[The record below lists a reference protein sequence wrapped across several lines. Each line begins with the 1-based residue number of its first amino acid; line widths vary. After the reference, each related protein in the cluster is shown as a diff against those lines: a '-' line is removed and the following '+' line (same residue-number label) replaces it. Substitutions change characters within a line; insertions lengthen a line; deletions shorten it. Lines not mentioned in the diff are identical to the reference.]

1 LNSALA
7 ARFASIGGWKPLPGA
22 HVMPIVNRIAD
33 LQDEIAA
40 WRHDLH
46 AHPELL
52 YEVQRTAASVADKL
66 TAFGCDEVVT
76 GLGRT
81 GVVGVIRGRKAS
93 GKTIGL
99 RADMDAL
106 PIEEANDLPY
116 KSTVPGKMHACGH
129 DGHTA
134 MLLGAARYL
143 AETRNFAG
151 TAVVIF
157 QPAEEGGAGAK
168 AMLDDGMIDRFG
180 IGEVYGMHNYPGM
193 PVGAFGIRAGPMMAA
208 ADYVTIDI
216 EGVGGHAARP
226 HLGIDT
232 VLVGAQI
239 INNIQSIVA
248 RNVDPLKSAVV
259 SICMFQ
265 AGNTDNVIPQTVQL
279 RGTARSLTADVRDLI
294 EQRLHQVVEGT
305 AAAYGAK
312 AKLTYKRN
320 YPVLV
325 NHERETDF
333 AAAVASQI
341 VGPAQVDTALPPM
354 MGAEDFSFMLQE
366 RPGAFIWVGNGDS
379 AGLHH
384 PAYNFNDD
392 VIPVGTSYWVKLVET
407 ALPA

>member
-1 LNSALA
+1 
-7 ARFASIGGWKPLPGA
+7 
-22 HVMPIVNRIAD
+22 MPIVNRIAD

-46 AHPELL
+46 AHPELQ
-52 YEVQRTAASVADKL
+52 YDVQRTAASVAEKL
-66 TAFGCDEVVT
+66 KAFGCDEVVT

-81 GVVGVIRGRKAS
+81 GVVGVIRGRKGGGSAKEG

-106 PIEEANDLPY
+106 PIEEATGLPY
-116 KSTVPGKMHACGH
+116 QSTVPGKMHACGH

-143 AETRNFAG
+143 TETRNFAG
-151 TAVVIF
+151 QAVVIF

-168 AMLDDGMIDRFG
+168 AMLDDGVMERFG
-180 IGEVYGMHNYPGM
+180 IGEVYGMHNSPGM
-193 PVGAFGIRAGPMMAA
+193 PVGRFGICAGPMMAA
-208 ADYVTIDI
+208 ADSVTIDI
-216 EGVGGHAARP
+216 EGAGSHAGRP

-232 VLVGAQI
+232 VLVAAQI
-239 INNIQSIVA
+239 INAIQSIA
-248 RNVDPLKSAVV
+248 SRNVDPLKSGVV
-259 SICMFQ
+259 SITMVQ
-265 AGNTDNVIPQTVQL
+265 ASNTDNVIPQTVQL
-279 RGTARSLTADVRDLI
+279 RGTARSLEAGVRDLI
-294 EQRLHQVVEGT
+294 ESRLHRVVEGT

-312 AKLTYKRN
+312 AKLTYRRG

-325 NHERETDF
+325 NHERQSDF
-333 AAAVASQI
+333 AASVASEI
-341 VGPAQVDTALPPM
+341 VGSAQVDTALPPM
-354 MGAEDFSFMLQE
+354 MGAEDFAFMLNA

-384 PAYNFNDD
+384 PKYNFNDD

-407 ALPA
+407 ALAG